1 LIFIKTRIIIQ
12 NNLTNTIIVIRIIFE
27 IIIIIIIIIIIFDYF
42 IFINFILIA
51 FDYSIQLILDFFS
64 NQIICPIPIE
74 EFRILNQL
82 IITN

>member
-1 LIFIKTRIIIQ
+1 MIFIKTRIIIQ

-27 IIIIIIIIIIIFDYF
+27 IIIIIIIIIIIDYF

-64 NQIICPIPIE
+64 NQIIYPIPIE

>member
-1 LIFIKTRIIIQ
+1 MIFIKTRIIIQ
-12 NNLTNTIIVIRIIFE
+12 NNLTNTIIVIRII
-27 IIIIIIIIIIIFDYF
+27 IIIIIIIIDYF

-64 NQIICPIPIE
+64 NQIIYPIPIE

>member
-1 LIFIKTRIIIQ
+1 MIFIKTRIIIQ

-27 IIIIIIIIIIIFDYF
+27 IIIIIIIIIDYF

-64 NQIICPIPIE
+64 NQIIYPIPIE

>member
-1 LIFIKTRIIIQ
+1 MIFIKTRIIIQ

-27 IIIIIIIIIIIFDYF
+27 IIIIIIIIIIDYF

-64 NQIICPIPIE
+64 NQIIYPIPIE